1 MNIRGTPD
9 SMWMLAAVLPMLLWL
24 MHVWRVL
31 RFCLSIG
38 IVLLICLLLLL
49 AGCGSSN
56 RIDGF
61 FYYRLNADPSTLD
74 PALVTDVAG
83 ASVASKL
90 FNGLVRLDDNM
101 SVSPDIAERWQI
113 SRDGLRYIFFLK
125 REVRF
130 SNNREVKARDFKA
143 SFERVLNPATKSP
156 SVWVFDKV
164 EGAEAYRKGRAGDV
178 AGFRV
183 IDDYTFEIKL
193 ESPFSPFLSILTTT
207 PAYVVLADELSSRG
221 NDFLTRASGVAGAGP
236 FRLKSWMPDRELVL
250 ERREDYFDG
259 CAKVRGI
266 VYKVIPEDLTAV
278 TEFELGNLDVISL
291 PAPAY
296 TKFRNDK
303 KWSSRI
309 ISIKGLNTY
318 YLGMNTSRPPFD
330 NVKIRKALACAVDTK
345 KILRTFYDNRGRPAA
360 GPVPDLLRRWEINSA
375 LYDMSVYNPQKSRDI
390 IKKEGLSGMRVSL
403 YITADQDVVDL
414 AEIIQSYL
422 SAAGV
427 EVVIRQLEWNA
438 FKEAVNKGEPDLF
451 WLSWWADY
459 PDPENFLFP
468 LFHSSNI
475 GPAGNK
481 TRYCNKAVDNLIERG
496 QLCLNEGDRNR
507 YYKRAEELIIKDT
520 PLVSFWHKTDFLIK
534 QPWVKGYKVYPIY
547 TMDKGTEIDI
557 LPRFAGNR

>member
-1 MNIRGTPD
+1 MSLSWIF
-9 SMWMLAAVLPMLLWL
+9 SEILKQSEMLELL
-24 MHVWRVL
+24 RV
-31 RFCLSIG
+31 CL
-38 IVLLICLLLLL
+38 LCLLLLL
-49 AGCGSSN
+49 AGCTSSN
-56 RIDGF
+56 RVDGF
-61 FYYRLNADPSTLD
+61 FYYRLNANPSTLD
-74 PALVTDVAG
+74 PALINDVAG
-83 ASVASKL
+83 ASVAAKL
-90 FNGLVRLDDNM
+90 FNGLVRLDDNL

-113 SRDGLRYIFFLK
+113 SRDGLRYTFFLK

-130 SNNREVKARDFKA
+130 CDNREVKAPDFKA
-143 SFERVLNPATKSP
+143 SFERVLNPRTKSP
-156 SVWVFDKV
+156 NVWVFDKV
-164 EGAEAYRKGRAGDV
+164 EGADAYRKGRAGDV

-183 IDDYTFEIKL
+183 IDNYTFEIKL
-193 ESPFSPFLSILTTT
+193 KRPFSPFLSILTTT
-207 PAYVVLADELSSRG
+207 PAYVVHADELSHFS
-221 NDFLTRASGVAGAGP
+221 TCPSGAGGTGP
-236 FRLKSWMPDRELVL
+236 FRLKSWMPDRELLL
-250 ERREDYFDG
+250 ERKENYFDG
-259 CAKVRGI
+259 RAKVRGI
-266 VYKVIPEDLTAV
+266 VYKIIPEDLTAV

-296 TKFRNDK
+296 SKFRNDK

-330 NVKIRKALACAVDTK
+330 NKKIREAVACAIDTK
-345 KILRTFYDNRGRPAA
+345 KILRTFYENRGRPAA

-375 LYDMSVYNPQKSRDI
+375 LYDISMYDPQKSRDI
-390 IKKEGLSGMRVSL
+390 IKSEGLSGMRVRL

-422 SAAGV
+422 SNAGI

-481 TRYCNKAVDNLIERG
+481 TRYCNKAVDDLIERG
-496 QLCLNEGDRNR
+496 QFSLNEHDRNS
-507 YYKRAEELIIKDT
+507 YYRQAEELIIKDI
-520 PLVSFWHKTDFLIK
+520 PWVSFWHRVDFLIK

-547 TMDKGTEIDI
+547 TMDKGMEIDI
-557 LPRFAGNR
+557 LPHLASNN

>member
-1 MNIRGTPD
+1 
-9 SMWMLAAVLPMLLWL
+9 
-24 MHVWRVL
+24 MHVWRLL

-38 IVLLICLLLLL
+38 IVHLLCLPLFL
-49 AGCGSSN
+49 AGCSSSN

-61 FYYRLNADPSTLD
+61 FYYRLNANPSTLD
-74 PALVTDVAG
+74 PALITDVAG
-83 ASVASKL
+83 ASVAAKL

-130 SNNREVKARDFKA
+130 SNNRLVRARDFKA
-143 SFERVLNPATKSP
+143 SFERVLDPRTKSP
-156 SVWVFDKV
+156 NVWVFDKV
-164 EGAEAYRKGRAGDV
+164 EGAEAYRKGRAPDV

-183 IDDYTFEIKL
+183 IDDHTFEIKL
-193 ESPFSPFLSILTTT
+193 KSPFSPFLSILTTT
-207 PAYVVLADELSSRG
+207 PAYVVPVDELGRQG
-221 NDFLTRASGVAGAGP
+221 NDFFAHASGAGGTGP

-250 ERREDYFDG
+250 ERKENYFDG
-259 CAKVRGI
+259 RAKVRGI
-266 VYKVIPEDLTAV
+266 VYKMIPEDLTAV

-291 PAPAY
+291 PAQAY
-296 TKFRNDK
+296 SKFRNDK

-318 YLGMNTSRPPFD
+318 YLGMNTSRPPFN
-330 NVKIRKALACAVDTK
+330 NVKIRKAVACAIDTK
-345 KILRTFYDNRGRPAA
+345 KILRTFYENRGRPAA
-360 GPVPDLLRRWEINSA
+360 GPVPDLLRTWKINASLNEISM
-375 LYDMSVYNPQKSRDI
+375 YDPQKSRDL
-390 IKKEGLSGMRVSL
+390 IKNEGLSGMRVCL

-422 SAAGV
+422 SNAGI

-438 FKEAVNKGEPDLF
+438 FKDAVNKGEPDLF
-451 WLSWWADY
+451 WLGWWADY

-481 TRYCNKAVDNLIERG
+481 TRYCNKAVDNLIEQG
-496 QLCLNEGDRNR
+496 QFSLNEHDRNR
-507 YYKRAEELIIKDT
+507 YYKQAEELIIKDI
-520 PLVSFWHKTDFLIK
+520 PWVSFWHRTDFLIK

-547 TMDKGTEIDI
+547 TMDKGLGIDN
-557 LPRFAGNR
+557 PGK